1 MVQKVSI
8 ADDAG
13 VAQPT
18 SLVISNDHKTSA
30 TQLSNEAINAGA
42 STCTSTSTGSDK
54 VVDDDYGDDD
64 NNNDDTD
71 DDDWRASQQLTYIV
85 FKPRNVLSATCD
97 AHGRS
102 TLTCLLRK
110 AGAPLLTG
118 HVGRLDY
125 ETSGLMVIT
134 TDGRLNRQLRHS
146 VCIYVL
152 T

>member
-1 MVQKVSI
+1 MTSSNSEAAAEVVQKTSVAGREGVSQ
-8 ADDAG
+8 
-13 VAQPT
+13 QPN
-18 SLVISNDHKTSA
+18 LVVPNDHTTSP
-30 TQLSNEAINAGA
+30 TQISHHALTA
-42 STCTSTSTGSDK
+42 GSDN
-54 VVDDDYGDDD
+54 V
-64 NNNDDTD
+64 TD
-71 DDDWRASQQLTYIV
+71 DSDDWRPPQQLTYIV

-97 AHGRS
+97 THGRS